1 LLLLPFG
8 ASAQSDDQE
17 LYDHQLD
24 EDKWEKLRDDIRY
37 EGREEGDGR
46 QWTYESD
53 QEWRSDSRQNEGTG
67 GTGGGTGSGTGSE
80 YGSGNDRSVQPP
92 PPDYDE
98 PPPPPQTSSPN
109 LGGIGALG
117 YILIGLL
124 VVGLMFLIY
133 YMFLNSNSK
142 GKKVTEVAEIEDVNP
157 TEIPLSELQRL
168 LQEALSRKD
177 YRAAVRI
184 YFIFIIRD
192 LAEKKWIAWEKEK
205 TNFHYLREMTGKTE
219 YDDFNR
225 SVSFFEFIWYGQREI
240 DEPTFEKVRPNFTQ
254 FLNKLGVE

>member
-1 LLLLPFG
+1 MLPISGFT
-8 ASAQSDDQE
+8 QTEDQK

-37 EGREEGDGR
+37 EGREEGGGR

-53 QEWRSDSRQNEGTG
+53 QEWREDQEQSGSG
-67 GTGGGTGSGTGSE
+67 GTGGGTGTGTGTGWQSGDGANYEPQE
-80 YGSGNDRSVQPP
+80 YE
-92 PPDYDE
+92 YEE
-98 PPPPPQTSSPN
+98 PPPPPETSSPD
-109 LGGIGALG
+109 LSGIGVLG

-124 VVGLMFLIY
+124 VVGLMIMIY
-133 YMFLNSNSK
+133 YMFINANK
-142 GKKVTEVAEIEDVNP
+142 GGKKVTDVAQIEELNP

-168 LQEALSRKD
+168 LQEALARKD

-205 TNFHYLREMTGKTE
+205 TNFHYLREMTGKSE

-254 FLNKLGVE
+254 FLTKLGVE